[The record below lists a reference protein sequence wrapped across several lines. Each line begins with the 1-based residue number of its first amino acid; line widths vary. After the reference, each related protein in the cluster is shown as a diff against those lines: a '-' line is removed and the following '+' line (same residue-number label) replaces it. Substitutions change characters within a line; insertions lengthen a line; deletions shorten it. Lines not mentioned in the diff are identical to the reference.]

1 MTDATT
7 VPATLRREWAAVAA
21 ATAFLVAGGAW
32 LLALTIDGDGAFLLG
47 LLLDLARL
55 SARGIVDLAD
65 AVWIAAGFASVRW
78 LPPVAA
84 VSGFQ
89 LWFAYRHLDANRPDG
104 ADGGVSV
111 HRSLG
116 LPNLVTLARGAL
128 LAALAGFAT
137 LTPWPEIAWLPA
149 VLYGSACGLDLLDGF
164 LARRSERTT
173 LLGAKLDLA
182 IDTTGF
188 LVAPVVGVFWN
199 QLPVWYLALSAAR
212 YLFKLGCWLRR
223 RRGKPVADLPQSR
236 LRRPL
241 AGLQMGFIT
250 VALVPIVPLAAV
262 RPVAA
267 VVLAA
272 SLSVFVRDYL
282 VVAGVSGSGDG

>member
-1 MTDATT
+1 MTDAPA

-21 ATAFLVAGGAW
+21 AMAFLTVGGAW
-32 LLALTIDGDGAFLLG
+32 LLALTIDGDIVFLLG
-47 LLLDLARL
+47 LLVDLARL

-65 AVWIAAGFASVRW
+65 AIWIASGFASLRW
-78 LPPVAA
+78 LAPVAA
-84 VSGFQ
+84 VVGFQ
-89 LWFAYRHLDANRPDG
+89 LWFSYRHLDANRPDG
-104 ADGGVSV
+104 AEGVSV

-116 LPNLVTLARGAL
+116 LPNLVTLGRGAL
-128 LAALAGFAT
+128 LAGIAGFAT
-137 LTPWPEIAWLPA
+137 LTPRPEIAWLPA
-149 VLYGSACGLDLLDGF
+149 VLYGTACGMDLLDGF

-188 LVAPVVGVFWN
+188 LVAPVVGVLWH
-199 QLPVWYLALSAAR
+199 QLPVWYLSLSAAR

-223 RRGKPVADLPQSR
+223 RRGKPVFDLPPSR
-236 LRRPL
+236 ARRPL
-241 AGLQMGFIT
+241 AGIQMGFIT
-250 VALVPIVPLAAV
+250 VALVPIVPLSTV

-272 SLSVFVRDYL
+272 SLAVFVRDYL
-282 VVAGVSGSGDG
+282 VVAGVYGTDEG

>member
-1 MTDATT
+1 MTDAPT

-21 ATAFLVAGGAW
+21 AMAFLTVGGAW
-32 LLALTIDGDGAFLLG
+32 LLAMTIDGDIVFLLG
-47 LLLDLARL
+47 LLADLARL

-78 LPPVAA
+78 LAPVAA
-84 VSGFQ
+84 VVTFQ
-89 LWFAYRHLDANRPDG
+89 LWFSYRHLDANRPDG

-116 LPNLVTLARGAL
+116 LPNLVTLGRGAL
-128 LAALAGFAT
+128 LAGLAGFAT
-137 LTPWPEIAWLPA
+137 LTPRPEIAWLPA
-149 VLYGSACGLDLLDGF
+149 VLYGTACGMDLLDGF

-188 LVAPVVGVFWN
+188 LVAPVVGVLWN
-199 QLPVWYLALSAAR
+199 QLPGWYLSLSAAR
-212 YLFKLGCWLRR
+212 YLFKLGCWNRR
-223 RRGKPVADLPQSR
+223 RQGKPVFDLPPSL

-241 AGLQMGFIT
+241 AGTQMAFIT
-250 VALVPIVPLAAV
+250 VALIPIVPLSTV
-262 RPVAA
+262 TPLAA
-267 VVLAA
+267 VVLTA

-282 VVAGVSGSGDG
+282 VVAGTYRTNDI

>member
-1 MTDATT
+1 MTDAPA

-21 ATAFLVAGGAW
+21 AMAFLAVGGAW

-47 LLLDLARL
+47 LLVDLARL

-84 VSGFQ
+84 VSAFQ
-89 LWFAYRHLDANRPDG
+89 LWFSYRHLDANRPDG
-104 ADGGVSV
+104 ADGGVPV

-116 LPNLVTLARGAL
+116 LPNLVTLGRGGL
-128 LAALAGFAT
+128 LAALAGFGT
-137 LTPWPEIAWLPA
+137 LTPRPEIAWLPA
-149 VLYGSACGLDLLDGF
+149 MLYGTACGLDFLDGF
-164 LARRSERTT
+164 LARRTERTT

-188 LVAPVVGVFWN
+188 LIAPVVGVLWN
-199 QLPVWYLALSAAR
+199 QLPAWYLSLSAAR

-223 RRGKPVADLPQSR
+223 RRGKPVFDLPPS
-236 LRRPL
+236 LVRRPL
-241 AGLQMGFIT
+241 AGTQMAFIT
-250 VALVPIVPLAAV
+250 FALVPIVPLSTV
-262 RPVAA
+262 RPLAA
-267 VVLAA
+267 VVLSA
-272 SLSVFVRDYL
+272 SLAVFVRDYL
-282 VVAGVSGSGDG
+282 VVAGVYGGR